1 VSGELK
7 GILKLLILKELKER
21 ELSGYDLMRIIG
33 EKLKKP
39 SPGSIYPVLKDLREK
54 GFLNVRSEG
63 RKKVYTLSEKGRN
76 VLEEMVERERNVI
89 LKKVEAL
96 KDLGIFDEREAE
108 NFYSFILKKRET
120 LIKLHRLRNWPEF
133 VEALSKAIEISK
145 DDVEILLK
153 EFTEKL
159 KNISDSDIV

>member
-1 VSGELK
+1 MSKELK
-7 GILKLLILKELKER
+7 GLLKLLILKELNER
-21 ELSGYDLMRIIG
+21 ELSGYDLMKIIG

-39 SPGSIYPVLKDLREK
+39 SPGSVYPVLKDLREK
-54 GFLNVRSEG
+54 GFLNVRSDG
-63 RKKVYTLSEKGRN
+63 RKKIYSLSEKGRN
-76 VLEEMVERERNVI
+76 VLKDMVEREKRII

-133 VEALSKAIEISK
+133 VEELSKAIEISK
-145 DDVEILLK
+145 DDVERLLD
-153 EFTEKL
+153 EFIEKL